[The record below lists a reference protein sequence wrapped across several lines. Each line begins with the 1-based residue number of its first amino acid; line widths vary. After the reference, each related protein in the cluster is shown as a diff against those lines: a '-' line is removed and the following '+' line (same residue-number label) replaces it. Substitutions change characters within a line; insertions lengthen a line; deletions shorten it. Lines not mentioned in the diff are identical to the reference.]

1 LAKVNAEMAPGV
13 GDATDLAIVTK
24 AGTEFLTDAFLER
37 LDALREELNGQQPSD
52 AQVDELFAK
61 RKEA

>member
-1 LAKVNAEMAPGV
+1 MLPVA
-13 GDATDLAIVTK
+13 
-24 AGTEFLTDAFLER
+24 EFLTDAFVER
-37 LDALREELNGQQPSD
+37 LEALREELNGRQPTG